1 MVYRGTVEAG
11 RNAVGDLLANSV
23 VRGLFKGRAN
33 ILAARVARME
43 GRWDVV
49 RDEVSQAIDAGVPS
63 GEAQRWL
70 PRLSIE
76 TAEPGQGEE
85 KLRRLLAGRPV
96 EKLKGP
102 QLRTALDLAIHYE
115 IRDVASEALTAL
127 TTQSARVNPQALYDA
142 ALDANGVASNEAL
155 LAAFDSVRGVRPLQL
170 AATYYHARALEGLGR
185 VEEARS
191 EYHEVAQLDARD
203 ERFYGLWAEARLTA
217 LDQLASG
224 SCDRDERGGCRPD
237 VGLGRRVATTEGL
250 TLATGPSV
258 AGGLAAGSGRVA
270 VPGLSAVFAA
280 EHDELGGSAY
290 LPNPA
295 DVRRDTIVG
304 KLAALISTYG
314 EAYPWL
320 ARALDLVELDLYDEA
335 ASEVG
340 ETYIAYRDARGGL
353 RYRVGAE
360 AVLSNAMQPRH
371 ECVGNVRRDR
381 LALDE
386 SGKLALADVADLLNE
401 PGVALRLRGMQMDAP
416 PRAYAEDV
424 IRASN
429 KFGLDP
435 NLMFAVMRVESV
447 YYRHIV
453 SFAGAVGLMQIMP
466 QTGMRIARALG
477 LVDFNPRELLEPRK
491 NIEFA
496 AWYLA
501 SLIRRFDGRIPLAVA
516 AYNGGPHNVRLW
528 INARPK
534 TMPLDVFMEHLPFH
548 ETHHYVRRV
557 LTNYS
562 VYRAQE
568 GLGMPNLAM
577 SLPRPRPDAIAF

>member
-1 MVYRGTVEAG
+1 
-11 RNAVGDLLANSV
+11 
-23 VRGLFKGRAN
+23 
-33 ILAARVARME
+33 ME

-49 RDEVSQAIDAGVPS
+49 RDEVAQAIDAGVS
-63 GEAQRWL
+63 TGEAQRWL
-70 PRLSIE
+70 PRLGIE
-76 TAEPGQGEE
+76 SAEPGQGEE

-96 EKLKGP
+96 DKLKFP
-102 QLRTALDLAIHYE
+102 QLRTALDLAVHYE
-115 IRDVASEALTAL
+115 IRDVASEALAAMTAAAG
-127 TTQSARVNPQALYDA
+127 QGARVAPQALFDA
-142 ALDANGVASNEAL
+142 ALDANGVASPEAL
-155 LAAFDSVRGVRPLQL
+155 VAAFDSVRSVRPLQL
-170 AATYYHARALEGLGR
+170 AATYYHARALEGVGR
-185 VEEARS
+185 LEEARS
-191 EYHEVAQLDARD
+191 EYREVAQLDSRD
-203 ERFYGLWAEARLTA
+203 ERFYGLWAEARLTG

-224 SCDRDERGGCRPD
+224 GCDRDERGACRPD
-237 VGLGRRVATTEGL
+237 VGLARRVSTVEGPVF
-250 TLATGPSV
+250 ATGVVGTAAV
-258 AGGLAAGSGRVA
+258 AGLAGPSGLVAAPSASAGTGRVA
-270 VPGLSAVFAA
+270 VPGLSAVFAG
-280 EHDELGGSAY
+280 ERERDELGSSAY
-290 LPNPA
+290 LPSSA
-295 DVRRDTIVG
+295 DVRRDTIVSRLG
-304 KLAALISTYG
+304 ALAAVHG
-314 EAYPWL
+314 DAYPWL
-320 ARALDLVELDLYDEA
+320 ARAIDLVELDQYDDA
-335 ASEVG
+335 ATEVG
-340 ETYIAYRDARGGL
+340 ETYIAWRDARGGL

-360 AVLSNAMQPRH
+360 AVLSNAMQPHH
-371 ECVGNVRRDR
+371 ECLGNVRRDR

-386 SGKLALADVADLLNE
+386 PARLALADIADMLNE
-401 PGVALRLRGMQMDAP
+401 PGIALRLRGMKMEGP

-534 TMPLDVFMEHLPFH
+534 TMPLDVFMERLPFR

-562 VYRAQE
+562 TYRAQE
-568 GLGMPNLAM
+568 GLGMPNLAI
-577 SLPRPRPDAIAF
+577 SLPRARPDSIAF